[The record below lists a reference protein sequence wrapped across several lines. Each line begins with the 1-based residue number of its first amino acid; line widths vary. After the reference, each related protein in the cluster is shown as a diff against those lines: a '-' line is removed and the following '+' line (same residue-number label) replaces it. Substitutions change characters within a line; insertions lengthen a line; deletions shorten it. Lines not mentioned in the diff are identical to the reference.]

1 MTRSTA
7 SVAVL
12 FFVNGA
18 ALANWMP
25 RLSEVRDR
33 MDVSNSGLGGALLGG
48 GLGGFVGSLLVARL
62 VRASRT
68 KTIVIGGSVGMA
80 ALVPLIAVVPNP
92 PLLLVVLLALGF
104 TNVQVDVGV
113 NAQGIMVQTRSS
125 RPIMQRLHGAWSL
138 GMVTGGGIGWM
149 LSASGVPLGAHLIGA
164 SAVMVVATV
173 WASTGLLDEDDP
185 TEAVSPSHVDADDGL
200 RGGVTGR
207 LLSTTVLIGVLGF
220 AVAVVE
226 SADEWSS
233 VVMNDVFDAGPWK
246 GAATSFFG
254 AFMLIGRL
262 GGDHAVVAFGRE
274 RMFSFG
280 MGLCAGGAALLAVAP
295 GTAVALAAYSVWG
308 LGVSVLFPQLYELA
322 ARLPGITA
330 ARGMGAMTL
339 GQQLG
344 FSFATGSLGALA
356 DLTNFRVAIVL
367 VIGLGI
373 SVIVI
378 ARRAL

>member
-1 MTRSTA
+1 
-7 SVAVL
+7 VL

-33 MDVSNSGLGGALLGG
+33 MDVSNSELGGALLGG
-48 GLGGFVGSLLVARL
+48 GLGGFVGSLLVAHL

-164 SAVMVVATV
+164 SAVMVLATV
-173 WASTGLLDEDDP
+173 WASAGLLDEDDP

-207 LLSTTVLIGVLGF
+207 LLSSTVLIGVLGF

-373 SVIVI
+373 SVIVV